1 VTRRLYQQDAY
12 RTGFDAVVSA
22 VMDVNGRPGVV
33 LEGTYFY
40 PESGGQPCDTG
51 TLGGVAVEAV
61 VEEGGDVIHLLAAR
75 PEFGPGDRVE
85 GVIDWRR
92 RFMNMQQHTGQHILS
107 QAFERVLGAPT
118 VSSALGTG
126 HSTID
131 VARLGLTWE
140 DMARV
145 EALANDMVYEDRTV
159 EICEVSPEEAGDIR
173 TKKTGRPGVERRL
186 VRIVEVYD
194 FDRSPC
200 GGTHTRRSGEV
211 GHIKIIRW
219 EKVRDATRVEFLCG
233 LLAGEDYFWKNRFV
247 VDLAQKMTTRDTN
260 LPGLIDDL
268 VIEGKSLRREI
279 SGLKADLAMCRLG
292 DLRAAAEKVGN
303 ISVIAATFDDL
314 GLPELRQVALKA
326 VEGGSTVA
334 LFCLKGEKA
343 QFVFSR
349 SDGVPV
355 DMREPMNAACE
366 VVGGRGGGKPEVAQ
380 GGGDGADL
388 AEEAI
393 ARALITVRS
402 LLADMG

>member
-1 VTRRLYQQDAY
+1 MTRRLYQQDAY

-145 EALANDMVYEDRTV
+145 EALANDMVYEDRAV

-194 FDRSPC
+194 F
-200 GGTHTRRSGEV
+200 
-211 GHIKIIRW
+211 
-219 EKVRDATRVEFLCG
+219 
-233 LLAGEDYFWKNRFV
+233 
-247 VDLAQKMTTRDTN
+247 
-260 LPGLIDDL
+260 
-268 VIEGKSLRREI
+268 
-279 SGLKADLAMCRLG
+279 
-292 DLRAAAEKVGN
+292 
-303 ISVIAATFDDL
+303 
-314 GLPELRQVALKA
+314 
-326 VEGGSTVA
+326 
-334 LFCLKGEKA
+334 
-343 QFVFSR
+343 
-349 SDGVPV
+349 
-355 DMREPMNAACE
+355 
-366 VVGGRGGGKPEVAQ
+366 
-380 GGGDGADL
+380 
-388 AEEAI
+388 
-393 ARALITVRS
+393 
-402 LLADMG
+402 